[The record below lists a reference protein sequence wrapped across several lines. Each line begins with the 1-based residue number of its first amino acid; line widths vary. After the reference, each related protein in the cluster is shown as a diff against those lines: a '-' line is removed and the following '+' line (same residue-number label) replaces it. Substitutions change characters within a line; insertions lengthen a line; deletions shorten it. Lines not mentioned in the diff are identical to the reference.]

1 MRIRVQVRIRV
12 HVRMRV
18 QARFQVRVRVGVGFR
33 LTFAAP
39 AVRPG
44 MALMRSLGMSAVVL
58 GAMVGRG
65 GGAPGTWSGLGLG

>member
-1 MRIRVQVRIRV
+1 M
-12 HVRMRV
+12 
-18 QARFQVRVRVGVGFR
+18 GFR

-44 MALMRSLGMSAVVL
+44 MALMRSLGMSAVAL
-58 GAMVGRG
+58 GAIVGRG